1 MNRISAIPEHAPA
14 PSGRRIRPEAVAVIA
29 LLAALPA
36 LAQDPETVRAT
47 TEQAAAQSTTLW
59 GLFKLGGWSMWFL
72 LAGSVGAI
80 GLAIYNGMTLRTNK
94 FLQPE
99 VYREILTRLRGFDFE
114 GTRDYCEQQK
124 AAIANIVHA
133 GLDRVSGAELD
144 LASVEKGM
152 EEAATEEVTSG
163 LVPVNYI
170 SVIAVIAPMVGLLG
184 TVSGMIKAFG
194 NMASVGMGRP
204 EVLANNI
211 SEALITTASGLI
223 VGIPAMIIY
232 YFFKN
237 RYLGLVSALN
247 RMSGDVLETMKQ
259 AAHRA
264 SLGLGPDEEAQPDA
278 QPEA

>member
-1 MNRISAIPEHAPA
+1 MKRSNNNLLPRGLWALTLM
-14 PSGRRIRPEAVAVIA
+14 A
-29 LLAALPA
+29 LLAVITPIR
-36 LAQDPETVRAT
+36 AQQPESPSPVKINV
-47 TEQAAAQSTTLW
+47 EQASSESTTLLQ
-59 GLFKLGGWSMWFL
+59 LFRLGGWSMWFL
-72 LAGSVGAI
+72 LAGSIGAI
-80 GLAIYNGMTLRTNK
+80 GLGIYNGLNLRTQK
-94 FLQPE
+94 FLHPE
-99 VYREILTRLRGFDFE
+99 VYQEILKRLNAFDFE
-114 GTRDYCEQQK
+114 GTRDYCEQQPV
-124 AAIANIVHA
+124 AIARIVHA

-144 LASVEKGM
+144 LESVEKGM

-232 YFFKN
+232 FYFKN
-237 RYLGLVSALN
+237 RYMGLISSLN

-259 AAHRA
+259 AAKRA
-264 SLGLGPDEEAQPDA
+264 VYDTNG
-278 QPEA
+278 

>member
-1 MNRISAIPEHAPA
+1 MNRTTPHPTGLAGPA
-14 PSGRRIRPEAVAVIA
+14 LLA
-29 LLAALPA
+29 LALALAALPA
-36 LAQDPETVRAT
+36 LGQDTPPVTVQTGAPD
-47 TEQAAAQSTTLW
+47 AGATTLW
-59 GLFKLGGWSMWFL
+59 DLFRLGGWSMWFL
-72 LAGSVGAI
+72 FAGSVGAI
-80 GLAIYNGMTLRTNK
+80 GLAIYNGINLRPAK
-94 FLQPE
+94 FLHPE
-99 VYREILTRLRGFDFE
+99 VYKEIIARLRAHDFE
-114 GTRDYCEQQK
+114 GTRDYCESQK
-124 AAIANIVHA
+124 AAIATIVHA

-144 LASVEKGM
+144 LESVEKGM

-232 YFFKN
+232 FFFKN
-237 RYLGLVSALN
+237 RYMGLVSALN
-247 RMSGDVLETMKQ
+247 RMSGDVLETLKQ
-259 AAHRA
+259 EAARA
-264 SLGLGPDEEAQPDA
+264 SSGLAPTEPLSADTGADA
-278 QPEA
+278 DV